1 MYNIGIDLGGTNI
14 KVGVVND
21 DFKIVGKSN
30 IKTDLPRPAEEIAD
44 SIAKGVE
51 LACKEAG
58 IDVKDINSIGI
69 GTPGVADRNTGV
81 VLYSCNLGFNN
92 TDLGGLLKH
101 RLGTDIYVENDAN
114 VAAYGEVLGGAA
126 KGYKDVVV
134 ITLGT
139 GVGGGIII
147 GGKIYTGFNFCG
159 AELGHV
165 VIEYNGRQCNCGRKG
180 CFEAYSSATALITA
194 TKKAMEED
202 KDSAMWNIA
211 GSIDKVDGKTAFTGG
226 INLADEYI
234 DKLDRF
240 GHWKDTAVMVKGDAV
255 KSFTYMFLK
264 MWNVA
269 GKKDR
274 IEQEEIDNYII
285 NFDKDECLNDFDL
298 KNELIRSNGYVI
310 PYGDSPFSSERIGK
324 RVYIDILNRAQRYVH
339 IMTPYLILDDEMIAA
354 LRYCAARGVETTIIM
369 PHIPDK
375 VYAYLLARTYYP
387 ELIKHGVNIYEYTP
401 GFVHAKEFISDD
413 CRATVGTVNLDF
425 RSLYLHFECG
435 AYIYKNDVVA
445 DIENDYQKTLEKCQK
460 ITEEDCKKYP
470 WHKKLIGQ
478 ILRLLAPLM

>member
-194 TKKAMEED
+194 TKKAMEE
-202 KDSAMWNIA
+202 AV
-211 GSIDKVDGKTAFTGG
+211 VDEYLNYLGCGLTNVVNTFQPEMLLIGGG
-226 INLADEYI
+226 ICKEGDYLTKPLEEYI
-234 DKLDRF
+234 KRESYCINPERSTVLGICKLGNDAGIVGAANLYRL
-240 GHWKDTAVMVKGDAV
+240 KD
-255 KSFTYMFLK
+255 
-264 MWNVA
+264 
-269 GKKDR
+269 
-274 IEQEEIDNYII
+274 
-285 NFDKDECLNDFDL
+285 
-298 KNELIRSNGYVI
+298 
-310 PYGDSPFSSERIGK
+310 
-324 RVYIDILNRAQRYVH
+324 
-339 IMTPYLILDDEMIAA
+339 
-354 LRYCAARGVETTIIM
+354 
-369 PHIPDK
+369 
-375 VYAYLLARTYYP
+375 
-387 ELIKHGVNIYEYTP
+387 
-401 GFVHAKEFISDD
+401 
-413 CRATVGTVNLDF
+413 
-425 RSLYLHFECG
+425 
-435 AYIYKNDVVA
+435 
-445 DIENDYQKTLEKCQK
+445 
-460 ITEEDCKKYP
+460 
-470 WHKKLIGQ
+470 
-478 ILRLLAPLM
+478 

>member
-211 GSIDKVDGKTAFTGG
+211 GSIDKVDGKTAFDAMRAGDKSG
-226 INLADEYI
+226 KAVVDEY
-234 DKLDRF
+234 
-240 GHWKDTAVMVKGDAV
+240 
-255 KSFTYMFLK
+255 
-264 MWNVA
+264 
-269 GKKDR
+269 
-274 IEQEEIDNYII
+274 
-285 NFDKDECLNDFDL
+285 LNSVSYTHL
-298 KNELIRSNGYVI
+298 TL
-310 PYGDSPFSSERIGK
+310 PTTER
-324 RVYIDILNRAQRYVH
+324 V
-339 IMTPYLILDDEMIAA
+339 
-354 LRYCAARGVETTIIM
+354 
-369 PHIPDK
+369 
-375 VYAYLLARTYYP
+375 
-387 ELIKHGVNIYEYTP
+387 
-401 GFVHAKEFISDD
+401 
-413 CRATVGTVNLDF
+413 
-425 RSLYLHFECG
+425 
-435 AYIYKNDVVA
+435 
-445 DIENDYQKTLEKCQK
+445 
-460 ITEEDCKKYP
+460 
-470 WHKKLIGQ
+470 
-478 ILRLLAPLM
+478 